1 MPEATITLEGHDE
14 ELAVFG
20 SRDHHLRQVRDSLR
34 VKVLAR
40 HGAIKVEGEPERVE
54 QARRVFATGKPVFI
68 DKPVAGTLRDV
79 LEQSAALGIQ
89 VDFTGSGLAAAQQPA
104 PGTPLRQGER
114 IRVQF
119 AR

>member
-1 MPEATITLEGHDE
+1 MIEVPPVMSNAAVITGP
-14 ELAVFG
+14 
-20 SRDHHLRQVRDSLR
+20 RT
-34 VKVLAR
+34 
-40 HGAIKVEGEPERVE
+40 PN
-54 QARRVFATGKPVFI
+54 FAGK
-68 DKPVAGTLRDV
+68 TMRDV

-89 VDFTGSGLAAAQQPA
+89 VEATGSGLAAAQQPS